1 MVYFTC
7 DACGEQLKKPSVEK
21 HYTQKCRE
29 CWKLTCIDCL
39 KDFFGDEYKSH
50 NACMS
55 EDQRYSKEGRSGWD
69 PTQGSGHKGEMKQN
83 VWVNNLRAILAEA
96 TDLDGDVRSIVNTI
110 MDHENIPRKQAKF
123 GNFVK
128 NIMRNKARPH
138 SIDKTWELFSQ
149 ALKPT
154 PNEEKKENV
163 EMETDEKKEVELE
176 DLVEKGSKTKSKK
189 EKKKKKEKAKDQP
202 SEEDTSEKENVQKES
217 KKKKNKKKNEETVDE
232 KPINLKRKREEKM
245 DVDQTIESEESPEK
259 RVKFDWDVTI
269 TSLLKQKGSEMKL
282 NKLKKKCVAEYMAQ
296 HEGTHLTEEKVGA
309 KFDKKLKK
317 RKYRILKDKVKLI
330 TEEEEEVMEKPEES
344 KPEVAKAKKTEI
356 EAKPKEEA
364 SFNKW
369 ECANLGSSSQN
380 EKFRRLMGIKNPA
393 KDGGGKFG
401 GENRNDKKIFRDL
414 EEGFQKARQMHFGGR
429 CFES

>member
-1 MVYFTC
+1 M
-7 DACGEQLKKPSVEK
+7 
-21 HYTQKCRE
+21 
-29 CWKLTCIDCL
+29 
-39 KDFFGDEYKSH
+39 
-50 NACMS
+50 
-55 EDQRYSKEGRSGWD
+55 
-69 PTQGSGHKGEMKQN
+69 
-83 VWVNNLRAILAEA
+83 AEA

-176 DLVEKGSKTKSKK
+176 DLVEKGSKSKSKK
-189 EKKKKKEKAKDQP
+189 EKKKKKEKAKEQP

-217 KKKKNKKKNEETVDE
+217 KKKKNKKTNNETVHE
-232 KPINLKRKREEKM
+232 KPINLKRKREEEM

-259 RVKFDWDVTI
+259 KVKFDWDVTI

-296 HEGTHLTEEKVGA
+296 HEGTHMTEEKVGA

-330 TEEEEEVMEKPEES
+330 TEEEEEVTEKPEES
-344 KPEVAKAKKTEI
+344 KPEVVKAEKTKI

-393 KDGGGKFG
+393 KEGGGKFG

>member
-1 MVYFTC
+1 MHFC
-7 DACGEQLKKPSVEK
+7 FQ
-21 HYTQKCRE
+21 
-29 CWKLTCIDCL
+29 
-39 KDFFGDEYKSH
+39 
-50 NACMS
+50 
-55 EDQRYSKEGRSGWD
+55 
-69 PTQGSGHKGEMKQN
+69 GHKGEKKQN

-123 GNFVK
+123 VNFVK

-149 ALKPT
+149 ALKPAT
-154 PNEEKKENV
+154 NEEKNKV
-163 EMETDEKKEVELE
+163 EMETDVKKELELE
-176 DLVEKGSKTKSKK
+176 APAEKENKIKSKK
-189 EKKKKKEKAKDQP
+189 EKKKKKEKAKEQP
-202 SEEDTSEKENVQKES
+202 SEEDTSEKENVQTAA
-217 KKKKNKKKNEETVDE
+217 KKKKSKKSKNETVDE
-232 KPINLKRKREEKM
+232 EPKNLKRKREEEM
-245 DVDQTIESEESPEK
+245 DVDQINESEESPEK
-259 RVKFDWDVTI
+259 KVKFDWDMTI

-296 HEGTHLTEEKVGA
+296 HEGTHMTEEKVGA

-317 RKYRILKDKVKLI
+317 RKYRVLKDKVKLI
-330 TEEEEEVMEKPEES
+330 TEEEEEVTEKPEES

-380 EKFRRLMGIKNPA
+380 EKFRRLMGIKNPT
-393 KDGGGKFG
+393 KEVSGKFG

>member
-1 MVYFTC
+1 M
-7 DACGEQLKKPSVEK
+7 
-21 HYTQKCRE
+21 
-29 CWKLTCIDCL
+29 
-39 KDFFGDEYKSH
+39 
-50 NACMS
+50 
-55 EDQRYSKEGRSGWD
+55 
-69 PTQGSGHKGEMKQN
+69 
-83 VWVNNLRAILAEA
+83 AEA

-163 EMETDEKKEVELE
+163 EMETDEKKE

-232 KPINLKRKREEKM
+232 KPINLKRRREEEM
-245 DVDQTIESEESPEK
+245 DVDQTTESEESPEK

-282 NKLKKKCVAEYMAQ
+282 NKLKKTNV
-296 HEGTHLTEEKVGA
+296 
-309 KFDKKLKK
+309 
-317 RKYRILKDKVKLI
+317 
-330 TEEEEEVMEKPEES
+330 
-344 KPEVAKAKKTEI
+344 
-356 EAKPKEEA
+356 
-364 SFNKW
+364 FNATFHIW
-369 ECANLGSSSQN
+369 HSG
-380 EKFRRLMGIKNPA
+380 
-393 KDGGGKFG
+393 
-401 GENRNDKKIFRDL
+401 
-414 EEGFQKARQMHFGGR
+414 HFGTINGFR
-429 CFES
+429 

>member
-1 MVYFTC
+1 
-7 DACGEQLKKPSVEK
+7 LKKGVK
-21 HYTQKCRE
+21 
-29 CWKLTCIDCL
+29 
-39 KDFFGDEYKSH
+39 
-50 NACMS
+50 
-55 EDQRYSKEGRSGWD
+55 
-69 PTQGSGHKGEMKQN
+69 
-83 VWVNNLRAILAEA
+83 VNLR
-96 TDLDGDVRSIVNTI
+96 
-110 MDHENIPRKQAKF
+110 
-123 GNFVK
+123 
-128 NIMRNKARPH
+128 
-138 SIDKTWELFSQ
+138 
-149 ALKPT
+149 
-154 PNEEKKENV
+154 
-163 EMETDEKKEVELE
+163 
-176 DLVEKGSKTKSKK
+176 
-189 EKKKKKEKAKDQP
+189 KKKRRKKEKAKEQP

-217 KKKKNKKKNEETVDE
+217 KKKKNKKTNNETVHE
-232 KPINLKRKREEKM
+232 KPINLKRKREEEM

-259 RVKFDWDVTI
+259 KVKFDWDVKI

-296 HEGTHLTEEKVGA
+296 HEGTHMTEEKVGA

-330 TEEEEEVMEKPEES
+330 TEEEEEVIEKPEEF
-344 KPEVAKAKKTEI
+344 KPEVVKAEKTKI

-393 KDGGGKFG
+393 KEGGGKFG

>member
-1 MVYFTC
+1 M
-7 DACGEQLKKPSVEK
+7 
-21 HYTQKCRE
+21 
-29 CWKLTCIDCL
+29 
-39 KDFFGDEYKSH
+39 
-50 NACMS
+50 
-55 EDQRYSKEGRSGWD
+55 
-69 PTQGSGHKGEMKQN
+69 
-83 VWVNNLRAILAEA
+83 AEA
-96 TDLDGDVRSIVNTI
+96 TDLDGDVRNIVNTI

-149 ALKPT
+149 ALKPA
-154 PNEEKKENV
+154 NSEEKKENV
-163 EMETDEKKEVELE
+163 KMETDEKKEDEVEASI
-176 DLVEKGSKTKSKK
+176 EKTSKSKSKK
-189 EKKKKKEKAKDQP
+189 EKKKKKEKEEP
-202 SEEDTSEKENVQKES
+202 IEEDTSEKENVQKES
-217 KKKKNKKKNEETVDE
+217 KKNKKNKKSKVETVDE
-232 KPINLKRKREEKM
+232 KPKNLKRKREEEM
-245 DVDQTIESEESPEK
+245 EVDQTIESEETPEK
-259 RVKFDWDVTI
+259 KTKFDWDETI
-269 TSLLKQKGSEMKL
+269 SSVLKQKGNEMKL
-282 NKLKKKCVAEYMAQ
+282 NKLKKKCVAEFMAQ
-296 HEGTHLTEEKVGA
+296 HEGTHMTEEKLGA

-317 RKYRILKDKVKLI
+317 RKYRVLKDKVKLI
-330 TEEEEEVMEKPEES
+330 TEEEEEVTEKPEES

-380 EKFRRLMGIKNPA
+380 EKFRRLMGIKNPT
-393 KDGGGKFG
+393 KEVSGKFG